1 MGMGHVGQGYMK
13 KGKTISQTISHIT
26 HDLIVVYYSGGYSEV
41 VGRMAEDSMNNAVI
55 EVKALPDYATKG
67 EVCVASSIY

>member
-1 MGMGHVGQGYMK
+1 M
-13 KGKTISQTISHIT
+13 
-26 HDLIVVYYSGGYSEV
+26 YYSGGYSEV

-67 EVCVASSIY
+67 EVCVASGIY